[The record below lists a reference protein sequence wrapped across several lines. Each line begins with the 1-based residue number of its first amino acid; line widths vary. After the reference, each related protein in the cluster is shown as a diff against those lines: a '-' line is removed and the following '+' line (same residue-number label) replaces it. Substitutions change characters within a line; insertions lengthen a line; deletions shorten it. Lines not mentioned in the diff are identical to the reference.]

1 MTVEAGLALRRITD
15 PFNRFKITRVS
26 PKNSLTLAGW
36 FTETARQRI
45 LGTNSLT
52 LAGWFTETARQAGQQ
67 MIGWLLR
74 C

>member
-1 MTVEAGLALRRITD
+1 MTVQKIQLILLSKLKTRHMTVQAGLALRRITE

-36 FTETARQRI
+36 FTETARQ
-45 LGTNSLT
+45 
-52 LAGWFTETARQAGQQ
+52 AGQQ
-67 MIGWLLR
+67 MTGWLLR

>member
-1 MTVEAGLALRRITD
+1 MTVQAGLALRRITD

-36 FTETARQRI
+36 FTETARQ
-45 LGTNSLT
+45 
-52 LAGWFTETARQAGQQ
+52 AGQQ
-67 MIGWLLR
+67 MTGWLLR